1 MVVGVAIEAAR
12 LEMKGNEKKAIC
24 SPHMRDTSA
33 WAHVRDTA
41 QAEWVETWSRGKEAR
56 HDASQLRQQQGAA
69 VGFPFASSNEQ

>member
-33 WAHVRDTA
+33 WPHVRDTA
-41 QAEWVETWSRGKEAR
+41 QAEWVETWKGST
-56 HDASQLRQQQGAA
+56 S
-69 VGFPFASSNEQ
+69 